1 MIQCYQYLLYLIL
14 YTSIQYDIVSYD
26 TIQNGVQLYVIW
38 YKMVPYNI
46 IIQYDI
52 LSRYDLV
59 SNMILFQNM

>member
-38 YKMVPYNI
+38 YKMVPDNI

-52 LSRYDLV
+52 LS
-59 SNMILFQNM
+59 

>member
-1 MIQCYQYLLYLIL
+1 MLPISSIPYIVYI
-14 YTSIQYDIVSYD
+14 YTIDIVSYD

-52 LSRYDLV
+52 LS
-59 SNMILFQNM
+59 